1 MKREIK
7 CPKCGSTNIYCS
19 DGDDYDF
26 DWYGHGDI
34 SQFCWGKCYN
44 CGTRLT
50 WRDSYKYCE
59 SYDIQIDD

>member
-7 CPKCGSTNIYCS
+7 CPKCGSTNIHCDDS
-19 DGDDYDF
+19 DDYGF

-34 SQFCWGKCYN
+34 STFCWGKCDN
-44 CGTRLT
+44 CGTLLT